1 MSLPSITTFSGL
13 LSGSLLHWQPVADLE
28 NGRIIGME
36 ALLRPETGTPTSMLS
51 EIDKTN
57 RWEIFTK
64 WEMER
69 IIEDLVRIS
78 PIARSLFVFFN
89 LSPKQCISEWVL
101 PTLLAFPDFAAPVI
115 EITEEAATEEH
126 LKQLDLMRRKAGALI
141 AIDDFGTGYSNVD
154 RLLDLPVDF
163 VKIDRK
169 LIQTTSGPDQRL
181 VEGVIRGIRTMDVPL
196 LGEGIEN
203 EIHAR
208 FARDIGC
215 LTGQGWHFGRPMPIG
230 KLGALLASKGI
241 HSAKWGL
248 EPG

>member
-1 MSLPSITTFSGL
+1 MPLPWTPPSSGL
-13 LSGSLLHWQPVADLE
+13 LSGSILHWQPVADLE

-36 ALLRPETGTPTSMLS
+36 ALLRPETGSPTSVLS

-57 RWEIFTK
+57 RWKIFTK

-69 IIEDLVRIS
+69 IIEDLAKIS
-78 PIARSLFVFFN
+78 FDRSFFVFFN
-89 LSPKQCISEWVL
+89 LSPKQCVSEWVL
-101 PTLLAFPDFAAPVI
+101 PTLLAFPDLAAPVI
-115 EITEEAATEEH
+115 EITEEAATEEN
-126 LKQLDLMRRKAGALI
+126 LKQLALMRSQAGALI
-141 AIDDFGTGYSNVD
+141 AIDDFGTGHSNID

-169 LIQTTSGPDQRL
+169 LIQTTSEPDQRL

-208 FARDIGC
+208 FAREIGC

-230 KLGALLASKGI
+230 KLGVLLASEEI
-241 HSAKWGL
+241 HSAKWEL

>member
-1 MSLPSITTFSGL
+1 MPLPWTTPSSGL
-13 LSGSLLHWQPVADLE
+13 LSGSILHWQPVADLE

-36 ALLRPETGTPTSMLS
+36 ALLRPETGSPTSVLS

-57 RWEIFTK
+57 RWKIFTK

-69 IIEDLVRIS
+69 IIEDLAKIS
-78 PIARSLFVFFN
+78 FDRSFFVFFN
-89 LSPKQCISEWVL
+89 LSPKQCVSEWVL
-101 PTLLAFPDFAAPVI
+101 PTLLAFPDLAAPVI

-126 LKQLDLMRRKAGALI
+126 LKQLGRMRREAGALI
-141 AIDDFGTGYSNVD
+141 AIDDFGTGHSNID

-169 LIQTTSGPDQRL
+169 LIQTTSEPDQRL
-181 VEGVIRGIRTMDVPL
+181 VEGVIRGIRTMDVSL

-208 FARDIGC
+208 FAREIGC
-215 LTGQGWHFGRPMPIG
+215 LTGQGWHFGKPMPIG
-230 KLGALLASKGI
+230 KLGALIASKGI
-241 HSAKWGL
+241 PSAKWGL

>member
-1 MSLPSITTFSGL
+1 MPLPWTTPSSGL
-13 LSGSLLHWQPVADLE
+13 LSGSILHWQPVADLE

-36 ALLRPETGTPTSMLS
+36 ALLRPETGSPTSVLS

-57 RWEIFTK
+57 RWKIFTK

-69 IIEDLVRIS
+69 IIEDLAKIS
-78 PIARSLFVFFN
+78 FDRSFFVFFN
-89 LSPKQCISEWVL
+89 LSPKQCVSEWVL
-101 PTLLAFPDFAAPVI
+101 PTLLAFPDLAAPVI

-126 LKQLDLMRRKAGALI
+126 LKQLGRMRREAGALI
-141 AIDDFGTGYSNVD
+141 AIDDFGTGHSNID

-169 LIQTTSGPDQRL
+169 LIQTTSGPDQCL

-208 FARDIGC
+208 FAREIGC
-215 LTGQGWHFGRPMPIG
+215 LTGQGWHFGKPMPIG
-230 KLGALLASKGI
+230 KLGALIASKGI
-241 HSAKWGL
+241 PSAKWGQ